1 MSKIAFSWDLLEK
14 SLIIDVRS
22 EIEFEKGHIPGAIN
36 IPILNTEERKIVGT
50 SFKQNGQKYA
60 ILKGLELSGPHLSKR
75 LKLAVKLAENSE
87 NIVIHCWRGGMRSGF
102 FTYLMEFFGLR
113 VSVLIGGYKSYRKHV
128 QETFDRPYN
137 IAILGGMTGSGKTHI
152 LDELEKTTAFCI
164 DLEKLAHHRGS
175 SFGALGME
183 PQPSQEQFENNL
195 AQQLI
200 TIGKNTIWLEDESR
214 TIGAKIIP
222 EGIWNQMREAP
233 HYFLDS
239 SFEERLDQIMV
250 DYGDFSIDELK
261 ICTLRIAKRLGP
273 QHAKKAIEFL
283 DNNEVRNAFSI
294 ALNYYDKAYS
304 YHKEINPLGEKITID
319 CPSKNYTEIA
329 NFLVNIKN
337 KKNR

>member
-22 EIEFEKGHIPGAIN
+22 EIEFEKGHIPGAVN

-87 NIVIHCWRGGMRSGF
+87 NIVVHCWRGGMRSAF
-102 FTYLMEFFGLR
+102 FTYLMEFFGLKI
-113 VSVLIGGYKSYRKHV
+113 SVLIGGYKSYRKHV
-128 QETFDRPYN
+128 QETFDRPYS

-164 DLEKLAHHRGS
+164 DLEKLARHRGS

-183 PQPSQEQFENNL
+183 AQPSQEQFENNL

-200 TIGKNTIWLEDESR
+200 KTGNNTIWLEDESR

-233 HYFLDS
+233 HYF
-239 SFEERLDQIMV
+239 FR
-250 DYGDFSIDELK
+250 
-261 ICTLRIAKRLGP
+261 
-273 QHAKKAIEFL
+273 
-283 DNNEVRNAFSI
+283 
-294 ALNYYDKAYS
+294 
-304 YHKEINPLGEKITID
+304 
-319 CPSKNYTEIA
+319 
-329 NFLVNIKN
+329 
-337 KKNR
+337 